1 MAKKKIL
8 IVDDEERFGRM
19 IKMVLDATGQYEVQ
33 IEASGKKAIP
43 AARAFQPDL
52 IFLDI
57 SMPDMDGVE
66 VANQLKEDPR
76 FKAVPIL
83 FLTGTVLKDETGPE
97 SKSGTFPIL
106 AKPVSADE
114 IIKAIE
120 KNLKK

>member
-1 MAKKKIL
+1 MAKRKIL
-8 IVDDEERFGRM
+8 IVDDEQRFARM

-33 IEASGKKAIP
+33 IEASGKKAME
-43 AARAFQPDL
+43 ASRAFQPDL
-52 IFLDI
+52 VFMDI

-66 VANQLKEDPR
+66 VATQIRESPA
-76 FKAVPIL
+76 FKAIPII
-83 FLTGTVLKDETGPE
+83 FLTGTVLKAETGPG
-97 SKSGTFPIL
+97 SKSGGFPIM